1 MTSVADTIRISKI
14 EDLQKIPL
22 TTFTRPDK
30 TTYKA
35 YNLERANLEGA
46 NLTGANLEG
55 ANLKRANLTGANL
68 ERAELERAELER
80 ANLKR
85 ANLTGANLRDAYL
98 EGANL
103 RGANLRD
110 ANLRDAYL
118 EGANLRDAN
127 LTGANLTGANLEG
140 ANLTGANLEGANL
153 RDANLGD
160 ANLGDADLRADLEG
174 ANLINANL
182 EGAALGDEGN
192 LKRADLR
199 GANLRDAY
207 LAFVDFQGADLRDAN
222 LVDTELANANL
233 INANLINADLINAN
247 LAGANLTGA
256 NLTGANLERAILRGA
271 NLTDVTGLNV
281 PRLLQPAPT
290 APTAP
295 VLGVA
300 YEVHIKS
307 DELGS
312 NAKFL
317 TTIGFYKSPR
327 LNSFNYDK
335 VQTKFVN
342 FINDET
348 NFKNSDKGK
357 LVENLK
363 KVLNKAKI
371 CGIPI
376 GDKANLLNKAIEFAF
391 QQDSRFTEAYID
403 IFIDETSKAY
413 SSGTDNMSCVAGIK
427 ERFYTSL
434 LGAALQ
440 MDTIEGFTK
449 TPEVRTL
456 FCMAK
461 TGKVQ
466 KNPNEI
472 LQKWAESWEGKVD
485 EWKEIGLNGRKE
497 HLKTYMMEEYKK
509 DECYEENK
517 ESIENIIN
525 EKVNEL
531 DYVFK
536 NSENAAQFGG
546 RKRKTKRSLEKV
558 GKSMKNK
565 TKTKTKR
572 NTRKAKQNKKKRIT
586 RKAKQNKK

>member
-1 MTSVADTIRISKI
+1 VCIYKEMTSVADTIRIRKT

-22 TTFTRPDK
+22 TTFTRPNK
-30 TTYKA
+30 TTYEA
-35 YNLERANLEGA
+35 YNLE
-46 NLTGANLEG
+46 GANLEG
-55 ANLKRANLTGANL
+55 ANLEGAD
-68 ERAELERAELER
+68 
-80 ANLKR
+80 LKR
-85 ANLTGANLRDAYL
+85 
-98 EGANL
+98 
-103 RGANLRD
+103 ANLRD
-110 ANLRDAYL
+110 ANLRDANL
-118 EGANLRDAN
+118 RDANLRDANLDRAN
-127 LTGANLTGANLEG
+127 LTGANLTGAD
-140 ANLTGANLEGANL
+140 L
-153 RDANLGD
+153 RDANLE
-160 ANLGDADLRADLEG
+160 ADLEG
-174 ANLINANL
+174 ADLRDANL

-192 LKRADLR
+192 LKRANLT
-199 GANLRDAY
+199 GANLNYTY
-207 LAFVDFQGADLRDAN
+207 LAFVDLQGAILERAN

-233 INANLINADLINAN
+233 VDTELANANLVDANLSAAN
-247 LAGANLTGA
+247 LAGANLSGANLTRATLIGTNLSGANVRNA
-256 NLTGANLERAILRGA
+256 NLTGANLRNANLEDA
-271 NLTDVTGLNV
+271 NLTGATLIDVMGFNV
-281 PRLLQPAPT
+281 TAAPA
-290 APTAP
+290 AP
-295 VLGVA
+295 VVQQGVA
-300 YEVHIKS
+300 YEVHRKS
-307 DELGS
+307 GELGS

-440 MDTIEGFTK
+440 MDTIERFTK
-449 TPEVRTL
+449 TPEIRTL
-456 FCMAK
+456 FCIAK
-461 TGKVQ
+461 TEKGQ
-466 KNPNEI
+466 KDPNEI
-472 LQKWAESWEGKVD
+472 LGKWAKSWEGKD
-485 EWKEIGLNGRKE
+485 EKWKDMGKEARKE

-525 EKVNEL
+525 EKAKEL
-531 DYVFK
+531 DYVF
-536 NSENAAQFGG
+536 ENNEDAAQFGG
-546 RKRKTKRSLEKV
+546 RNHKNKRSLEKV

-565 TKTKTKR
+565 TKTKR
-572 NTRKAKQNKKKRIT
+572 ITRKAKQNKKKRIT
-586 RKAKQNKK
+586 RKAKQNKKKRSVRK

>member
-1 MTSVADTIRISKI
+1 MLSFLFHHVERFKIVCIYKEMTSVADTIRISKI

-35 YNLERANLEGA
+35 YNLERANLE
-46 NLTGANLEG
+46 
-55 ANLKRANLTGANL
+55 
-68 ERAELERAELER
+68 RAELERAELER
-80 ANLKR
+80 ANLR
-85 ANLTGANLRDAYL
+85 DANLTGANLRDAD
-98 EGANL
+98 L
-103 RGANLRD
+103 RDADLRD
-110 ANLRDAYL
+110 ANLEADL
-118 EGANLRDAN
+118 EGANLRD
-127 LTGANLTGANLEG
+127 
-140 ANLTGANLEGANL
+140 
-153 RDANLGD
+153 
-160 ANLGDADLRADLEG
+160 
-174 ANLINANL
+174 ANL

-192 LKRADLR
+192 LKRANLT
-199 GANLRDAY
+199 GANLNYAY
-207 LAFVDFQGADLRDAN
+207 LAFVDFQGANLERAN

-233 INANLINADLINAN
+233 INANLINAELVDAN

-281 PRLLQPAPT
+281 T

-295 VLGVA
+295 VVQQGVA
-300 YEVHIKS
+300 YEVHRKS
-307 DELGS
+307 GELGS

-572 NTRKAKQNKKKRIT
+572 NTRKAKQNKKKRNT

>member
-1 MTSVADTIRISKI
+1 MASFIEPIRISTKS
-14 EDLQKIPL
+14 ELLKLEKTPFTSDDGETL
-22 TTFTRPDK
+22 TR
-30 TTYKA
+30 
-35 YNLERANLEGA
+35 YNLEGANLQGAFLRDADLEYADLRDADLRDADLIVADLKDADLRDADLEYADLRDADLEYANLEGA
-46 NLTGANLEG
+46 NLRRAVLRSVNLKNVNLTNANLTNANLQNANLQNANLQDADLEDAYLTNADLRRAHLEG
-55 ANLKRANLTGANL
+55 ANLQNANLTNANL
-68 ERAELERAELER
+68 EDADLAYADLT
-80 ANLKR
+80 N
-85 ANLTGANLRDAYL
+85 ANLTNANLQDADL
-98 EGANL
+98 E
-103 RGANLRD
+103 D
-110 ANLRDAYL
+110 AD
-118 EGANLRDAN
+118 
-127 LTGANLTGANLEG
+127 LTGANLTGANL
-140 ANLTGANLEGANL
+140 TGDN
-153 RDANLGD
+153 
-160 ANLGDADLRADLEG
+160 
-174 ANLINANL
+174 
-182 EGAALGDEGN
+182 
-192 LKRADLR
+192 
-199 GANLRDAY
+199 
-207 LAFVDFQGADLRDAN
+207 
-222 LVDTELANANL
+222 
-233 INANLINADLINAN
+233 
-247 LAGANLTGA
+247 
-256 NLTGANLERAILRGA
+256 
-271 NLTDVTGLNV
+271 
-281 PRLLQPAPT
+281 PPPA
-290 APTAP
+290 
-295 VLGVA
+295 GVA
-300 YEVHIKS
+300 YEVHRKS
-307 DELGS
+307 HELES
-312 NAKFL
+312 NDKFL
-317 TTIGFYKSPR
+317 NTIGVKKPPQ
-327 LNSFNYDK
+327 LASFNYDEI
-335 VQTKFVN
+335 QTKFVN
-342 FINDET
+342 FINDEN
-348 NFKNSDKGK
+348 NFKNSDKKK
-357 LVENLK
+357 LIKNFTMVI
-363 KVLNKAKI
+363 NKAKS
-371 CGIPI
+371 CETPTS
-376 GDKANLLNKAIEFAF
+376 DKANMLNKSIVFAF

-572 NTRKAKQNKKKRIT
+572 NTRKAKQNKKKRNT